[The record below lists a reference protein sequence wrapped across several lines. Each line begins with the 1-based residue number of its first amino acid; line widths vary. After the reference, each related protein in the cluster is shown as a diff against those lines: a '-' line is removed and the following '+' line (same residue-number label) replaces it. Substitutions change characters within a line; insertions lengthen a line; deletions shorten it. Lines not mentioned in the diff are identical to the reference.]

1 MLSLSFIYEGYS
13 SKLNLTDGDGAVT
26 PIINDPNLKVEQVVE
41 GLELPTTMAFLGP
54 NDILVLEKDKGT
66 VQRIVNGI
74 MQEEPV
80 LDVNVANAFKRGM
93 LGIDVSKSDTGSTYV
108 FLYFTEAEEEGKD
121 ICPEEGDPCTGV
133 DALGNRLYRYELIN
147 NKLVNPKLLL
157 DLPAIPNRH
166 NGGPVVVGPDQN
178 VYVVLGDHD
187 LEIQA
192 QNIASAEEPDGTS
205 GIHRVTQNGEVVDG
219 KGILGDEDPLNKY
232 YAYGIRNSFGMD
244 FDPVTGKLW
253 TTENGPSKGDEIN
266 LVEPGFNS
274 GWKAVSGM
282 SSDSDDFDPE
292 ADLVSF
298 GGKGKY
304 SDPEFV
310 WAAHGDIGSVVGPTA
325 LKFLDSDKLG
335 IQYQNDMFVGDVHN
349 GRIYHFDLNN
359 ERTELILDGML
370 ADKVADVDSEN
381 ENIIFADGVGSITDI
396 EVGPDGYLY
405 VVSIAGGAIYRI
417 LPATDVVSTPDV
429 EADIE
434 EDAEEEEEE
443 EEDDDGGGDG
453 GDSDGDDGG
462 DGE

>member
-157 DLPAIPNRH
+157 DLPVTPNRH

-178 VYVVLGDHD
+178 VYVVLGDVNH
-187 LEIQA
+187 ETQA
-192 QNIASAEEPDGTS
+192 QNIASGEEPDGTS

-219 KGILGDEDPLNKY
+219 KGLLGDEDPQNKY

-244 FDPVTGKLW
+244 FDPVTGNLW
-253 TTENGPSKGDEIN
+253 DTDNGGDADEIN
-266 LVEPGFNS
+266 LVEPGFNG

-292 ADLVSF
+292 ADLVSL

-304 SDPEFV
+304 SDPEF
-310 WAAHGDIGSVVGPTA
+310 AIRENVGPTA

-405 VVSIAGGAIYRI
+405 VVSIGLGKIFKI
-417 LPATDVVSTPDV
+417 VPTVNNEV
-429 EADIE
+429 
-434 EDAEEEEEE
+434 
-443 EEDDDGGGDG
+443 G
-453 GDSDGDDGG
+453 
-462 DGE
+462 

>member
-1 MLSLSFIYEGYS
+1 MDNKVRINTISIVVLFLMLSLSFIYEGYS

-26 PIINDPNLKVEQVVE
+26 PIIHDPNLKVEQVVE

-54 NDILVLEKDKGT
+54 DDILVLEKDKGT

-80 LDVNVANAFKRGM
+80 LDVNVANALERGM
-93 LGIDVSKSDTGSTYV
+93 LGIDVANSVNDKGEHTTYV
-108 FLYFTEAEEEGKD
+108 FLYYSEAEEEGKD
-121 ICPEEGDPCTGV
+121 ICPDFGEFCTGV

-166 NGGPVVVGPDQN
+166 NGGPVVVGPDEN

-219 KGILGDEDPLNKY
+219 KGLLGDEQPLNKY

-253 TTENGPSKGDEIN
+253 DTENGPSKGDEIN

-274 GWKAVSGM
+274 GWKSVSGM
-282 SSDSDDFDPE
+282 SSDSDDFNPE

-325 LKFLDSDKLG
+325 LKFFDSDKLG
-335 IQYQNDMFVGDVHN
+335 TKYQNDMFVGDVHN

-359 ERTELILDGML
+359 ERTGLILDGML

-405 VVSIAGGAIYRI
+405 VVSIGLGKIFKI
-417 LPATDVVSTPDV
+417 VPTVNNEV
-429 EADIE
+429 
-434 EDAEEEEEE
+434 
-443 EEDDDGGGDG
+443 G
-453 GDSDGDDGG
+453 
-462 DGE
+462 

>member
-80 LDVNVANAFKRGM
+80 LDVNVANALERGM
-93 LGIDVSKSDTGSTYV
+93 LGIDAANSVNDKGEHTTYV
-108 FLYFTEAEEEGKD
+108 FLYYAEAEEEGKD
-121 ICPEEGDPCTGV
+121 ICPDFGEFCTGV

-219 KGILGDEDPLNKY
+219 KGLLGDEDPQNKY

-253 TTENGPSKGDEIN
+253 DTDNGGDADEIN

-282 SSDSDDFDPE
+282 SSDYDDFDPE
-292 ADLVSF
+292 ADLVSL

-304 SDPEFV
+304 SDPEF
-310 WAAHGDIGSVVGPTA
+310 AIRENVGPTA

-443 EEDDDGGGDG
+443 EEDDDDGGGDG

>member
-1 MLSLSFIYEGYS
+1 
-13 SKLNLTDGDGAVT
+13 
-26 PIINDPNLKVEQVVE
+26 
-41 GLELPTTMAFLGP
+41 
-54 NDILVLEKDKGT
+54 
-66 VQRIVNGI
+66 
-74 MQEEPV
+74 
-80 LDVNVANAFKRGM
+80 
-93 LGIDVSKSDTGSTYV
+93 
-108 FLYFTEAEEEGKD
+108 
-121 ICPEEGDPCTGV
+121 
-133 DALGNRLYRYELIN
+133 
-147 NKLVNPKLLL
+147 
-157 DLPAIPNRH
+157 
-166 NGGPVVVGPDQN
+166 
-178 VYVVLGDHD
+178 
-187 LEIQA
+187 
-192 QNIASAEEPDGTS
+192 
-205 GIHRVTQNGEVVDG
+205 
-219 KGILGDEDPLNKY
+219 
-232 YAYGIRNSFGMD
+232 MD

-253 TTENGPSKGDEIN
+253 TTDNGGDADEIN

-304 SDPEFV
+304 SDPEF
-310 WAAHGDIGSVVGPTA
+310 AIRENVGPTA